1 MSPNKTPIKPPI
13 ALIILD
19 GWGIS
24 AEPHGNAILH
34 AHTPFYDALTAK
46 FPSTELV
53 SCGRTIGQ
61 EKGAVG
67 DPESGHLALGTG
79 RPAQAEVS
87 IVEKALR
94 SGKFAKN
101 KVLKAAMESAARR
114 KASVHLIGL
123 LSDGGVH
130 SSTNTLF
137 GLLRMSKAEAITDVN
152 IHAILDGVDVPPR
165 TADIYIEALEIK
177 MAEIGVGRIATLCG
191 RYFGMDSR
199 ENWERTARVYTM
211 LVHAEGERSPDA
223 VMSIR
228 NAFLRGIADE
238 FVAPVVIE
246 TADHEPVAR
255 IKDGDL
261 VIYFNHRPETIRQLV
276 RSLSVPDSTGA
287 KKPLIETICLTE
299 YDANFELPIAF
310 PTQESAGT
318 LTDALSA
325 AGVVN
330 VKMTQTERYP
340 HLSYFFNGAR
350 ESQSATEQNIL
361 LPTPKNEALDLA
373 PESQSFKIADRA
385 ISTLASR
392 GSGVYVVNFPA
403 ATLVAETGRFDK
415 TVDAVQFV
423 DTCLGGVCDSVIN
436 AGGIAVV
443 TASHGRC
450 EQMLSDE
457 DSDAPPRNSINR
469 VPLIVAGTDVAGL
482 HLRGDG
488 SLIDV
493 APTLLSLLS
502 LERPAEMTGAPLF

>member
-1 MSPNKTPIKPPI
+1 MSPKKTSLKPPV

-19 GWGIS
+19 GWGSS
-24 AEPHGNAILH
+24 AEMHGNAVLQ
-34 AHTPFYDALTAK
+34 AHTPYFDALKAK
-46 FPSTELV
+46 FASTEIV
-53 SCGRTIGQ
+53 SCGRAIGQ
-61 EKGAVG
+61 EKGSPG
-67 DPESGHLALGTG
+67 NPEAGHLALGTG

-101 KVLKAAMESAARR
+101 KVLKAALESAALRR
-114 KASVHLIGL
+114 ASVHLIGL

-137 GLLRMSKAEAITDVN
+137 GLLRMAKAEGLSDVN

-165 TADIYIEALEIK
+165 TADVYIEAVEIK

-211 LVHAEGERSPDA
+211 LVHAEGERSHDA
-223 VMSIR
+223 VTSIR

-238 FVAPVVIE
+238 FIAPIVIE
-246 TADHEPVAR
+246 GANGEPLTTV
-255 IKDGDL
+255 KNGDL
-261 VIYFNHRPETIRQLV
+261 VIYFNHRPETTRQLV
-276 RSLSVPDSTGA
+276 RSLSVPDSRGA
-287 KKPLIETICLTE
+287 QKPLIETICLTE
-299 YDANFELPIAF
+299 YDASFELPIAF
-310 PTQESAGT
+310 PSEESAGT

-325 AGVVN
+325 ADVVN
-330 VKMTQTERYP
+330 VKVTQTERFP

-350 ESQSATEQNIL
+350 ESQSANEQNIL
-361 LPTPKNEALDLA
+361 LPTPKNETLDLT

-385 ISTLASR
+385 INGLAAR
-392 GSGVYVVNFPA
+392 GSGVFVVNLPA
-403 ATLVAETGRFDK
+403 ATLVAETGNLDK
-415 TVDAVQFV
+415 TIEAVQFV
-423 DTCLGGVCDSVIN
+423 DTCLGGVCDAVIN

-450 EQMLSDE
+450 EQMLAQE
-457 DSDAPPRNSINR
+457 DSDAVPRNSTNR
-469 VPLIVAGTDVAGL
+469 VPLIIAGKDVAGL
-482 HLRGDG
+482 QLRGDG

-493 APTLLSLLS
+493 APTILSLLS
-502 LERPAEMTGAPLF
+502 VERPAEMTGSPLF

>member
-1 MSPNKTPIKPPI
+1 MSPKKTPIRPPI

-19 GWGIS
+19 GWGS
-24 AEPHGNAILH
+24 STEMHGNAVLQ
-34 AHTPFYDALTAK
+34 AHTPYFDALRTK
-46 FPSTELV
+46 FPSTEIV
-53 SCGRTIGQ
+53 SCGRAIGQ
-61 EKGAVG
+61 EKGSAG
-67 DPESGHLALGTG
+67 SPEAGHLALGTG

-101 KVLKAAMESAARR
+101 KVLKAALESAAQR

-137 GLLRMSKAEAITDVN
+137 GLLRMAKAAGLSDVN

-165 TADIYIEALEIK
+165 TADVYIEAVEIK
-177 MAEIGVGRIATLCG
+177 MAEIGAGRIATLCG

-211 LVHAEGERSPDA
+211 LVHAEGERSHDA
-223 VMSIR
+223 VTSVR

-238 FVAPVVIE
+238 FIAPIVIE
-246 TADHEPVAR
+246 GPDHEPLTRV
-255 IKDGDL
+255 KNGDL
-261 VIYFNHRPETIRQLV
+261 VIYFNHRPETTRQLV

-287 KKPLIETICLTE
+287 QKPLIETICLTE
-299 YDANFELPIAF
+299 YDASFELPIAF
-310 PTQESAGT
+310 PSEESVGT

-325 AGVVN
+325 ADIVN
-330 VKMTQTERYP
+330 VKITQTERFP

-350 ESQSATEQNIL
+350 ESQSAREQNIL
-361 LPTPKNEALDLA
+361 MPTPKNETLDLT

-385 ISTLASR
+385 ISGLEAR
-392 GSGVYVVNFPA
+392 GSGVFVVNLPA
-403 ATLVAETGRFDK
+403 ATLVAERGNLEK
-415 TVDAVQFV
+415 TIEAVQFV
-423 DTCLGGVCDSVIN
+423 DTCLGGVCDAMIN

-450 EQMLSDE
+450 EQMLAQE
-457 DSDAPPRNSINR
+457 DSDAPPRNSTNR
-469 VPLIVAGTDVAGL
+469 VPLIVAGQDVAGL
-482 HLRGDG
+482 TLRSGG
-488 SLIDV
+488 SLVDV
-493 APTLLSLLS
+493 APTVLSLLS
-502 LERPAEMTGAPLF
+502 VEKPAEMTGSPLF

>member
-1 MSPNKTPIKPPI
+1 MSPTKTPLRPPI
-13 ALIILD
+13 ALILLD
-19 GWGIS
+19 GWGRS
-24 AEPHGNAILH
+24 AEVHGNAILQ
-34 AHTPFYDALTAK
+34 AHTPYFDALSGK
-46 FPSTELV
+46 FASTEII
-53 SCGRTIGQ
+53 SCGRAIGQ
-61 EKGAVG
+61 EKSAVG
-67 DPESGHLALGTG
+67 NPEAGHLALGTG

-87 IVEKALR
+87 MVEKALR

-101 KVLKAAMESAARR
+101 KILKAAMESAARR
-114 KASVHLIGL
+114 NASVHLIGL
-123 LSDGGVH
+123 LSDGGIH

-137 GLLRMSKAEAITDVN
+137 GLLRMAKAESISDVN

-165 TADIYIEALEIK
+165 TADVYIEALEIK
-177 MAEIGVGRIATLCG
+177 MAEIGVGRVATLCG

-211 LVHAEGERSPDA
+211 LVHAEGERSGDA
-223 VMSIR
+223 VTAIR

-238 FVAPVVIE
+238 FIAPIVIE
-246 TADHEPVAR
+246 GKDREPVSR
-255 IKDGDL
+255 VKDGDL

-299 YDANFELPIAF
+299 YDASFELPIAF
-310 PTQESAGT
+310 PSEESAGT

-330 VKMTQTERYP
+330 VKTTQTERYP

-350 ESQSATEQNIL
+350 ESQSASEQNIL
-361 LPTPKNEALDLA
+361 VPTPKDETLDLT

-385 ISTLASR
+385 LASLASR
-392 GSGVYVVNFPA
+392 GSGVFIVNLPA
-403 ATLVAETGRFDK
+403 ATLVAETGSFDK
-415 TVDAVQFV
+415 TVEAVQFV
-423 DTCLGGVCDSVIN
+423 DTCLGGVCDAVIN

-450 EQMLSDE
+450 EQMLAEE
-457 DSDAPPRNSINR
+457 DSDAPPRNSRNR
-469 VPLIVAGTDVAGL
+469 VPLIIAGKDVAGL
-482 HLRGDG
+482 TLRSDG
-488 SLIDV
+488 SLVDV

-502 LERPAEMTGAPLF
+502 IEKPGEMTGTALF